1 MDRSG
6 IDALSERQKQ
16 ILRLVWQHLSSKD
29 IARELGISPNTVD
42 QHVRF
47 AIRLLGAKD
56 RFDAARQ
63 LNVTDNVTPQSLGII
78 PQNLADHAD
87 SDSFSSSV
95 ERRERQG
102 IYEMGEAQ
110 QPYLVAAGP
119 AHLWRLPLPERGRE
133 RNDLSSTQRMAWFL
147 ILGLIWTMLAIGSV
161 LGLAALS
168 RLIN

>member
-6 IDALSERQKQ
+6 IDALSDRQKQ
-16 ILRLVWQHLSSKD
+16 ILRLVWQHRSSKD
-29 IARELGISPNTVD
+29 IARELGISPYTVD

-63 LNVTDNVTPQSLGII
+63 LNVTENVTPQSLGIV
-78 PQNLADHAD
+78 PQNLVDPADL
-87 SDSFSSSV
+87 DSFSSSV

-102 IYEMGEAQ
+102 VYEVGEAQ
-110 QPYLVAAGP
+110 QPYLVAVEP
-119 AHLWRLPLPERGRE
+119 SHPWRLPLPERGRE
-133 RNDLSSTQRMAWFL
+133 RNDLTATYRMAWFL
-147 ILGLIWTMLAIGSV
+147 ILGLIWTMMAIGSV

-168 RLIN
+168 RLIH